1 MIIDTEKIKYI
12 PGTYAKKRPSA
23 AQLADQYVRQWE
35 KMKMEKST
43 DAVVLSGIPPTL
55 CFSRKIGIG
64 ALEIAEMAAEKLR
77 ARVADR
83 LIIEQIAGDAELS
96 KKTVDFFDERYPGK
110 LTELAKFLFGE
121 KSFTMG
127 DYFRKLVS
135 AVFTLAEA
143 EPTIFVGRGTH
154 LILPRENVL
163 AVRCISSREFRI
175 KRVSDILGSTE
186 DVAAKELEEVDQ
198 EQREFFKK
206 AYGKKDAPAEEFDLV
221 INCDYISNPKWAAK
235 TVATAFA
242 EKFQADAEKRLPGK
256 EAA

>member
-12 PGTYAKKRPSA
+12 PGSYAIKRPSA

-35 KMKMEKST
+35 KRKMEKSA
-43 DAVVLSGIPPTL
+43 DDVLPSGMPPTL

-64 ALEIAEMAAEKLR
+64 ALEIAEMVAEKLQS
-77 ARVADR
+77 RVADR

-127 DYFRKLVS
+127 DYFRKLAS
-135 AVFTLAEA
+135 AVYTLAEA

-175 KRVSDILGSTE
+175 KRVADILGTVE
-186 DVAAKELEEVDQ
+186 DVAAKELEDADH
-198 EQREFFKK
+198 EQRDFFKK
-206 AYGKKDAPAEEFDLV
+206 AYGKKDAPAAEFDLV
-221 INCDYISNPKWAAK
+221 INCDFISNPKWAAE

-242 EKFQADAEKRLPGK
+242 EKFHPAVEKHLPGK